1 MTTENSPA
9 RTGAF
14 RAARIRAEE
23 LIRLS
28 GARGVIFDMDGVL
41 SDTQEFHLESW
52 RLLLERRFG
61 FTPPAGLIRTSF
73 GQSNEQIIPQLF
85 PQATFTPKELAD
97 LGEEKEAL
105 YREVARTRVRPL
117 AGVEEF
123 LSFLADAGIPAA
135 VGTSGPP
142 ENVRLIIEEFRW
154 AGRFQAIVDRD
165 QFPASKPAPDCF
177 LAAAARLGVPATRAV
192 VFEDSFH
199 GLAAA
204 RRAGAI
210 PAAIATTFPEVELIL
225 RARWAFRDF
234 TEIVRG

>member
-1 MTTENSPA
+1 VTLQTAASST
-9 RTGAF
+9 RSF
-14 RAARIRAEE
+14 RGARIRAGE
-23 LIRLS
+23 LIRLA

-52 RLLLERRFG
+52 RLLLERRFA
-61 FTPPAGLIRTSF
+61 FTPPAGLIRSSF
-73 GQSNEQIIPQLF
+73 GQSNEKIIPLLF
-85 PQATFTPKELAD
+85 PQATFTPKELAE

-105 YREVARTRVRPL
+105 YREVARSRVRPL

-123 LSFLADAGIPAA
+123 LSYLAEAGIPAA

-142 ENVRLIIEEFRW
+142 ENVRLILEEFRW
-154 AGRFQAIVDRD
+154 EGRFQAVVDRD

-177 LAAAARLGVPATRAV
+177 LAAAARLGVPPHRTV

-204 RRAGAI
+204 RRAGAV
-210 PAAIATTFPEVELIL
+210 PVGIATTFPEVELIL

-234 TEIVRG
+234 TEIVCG